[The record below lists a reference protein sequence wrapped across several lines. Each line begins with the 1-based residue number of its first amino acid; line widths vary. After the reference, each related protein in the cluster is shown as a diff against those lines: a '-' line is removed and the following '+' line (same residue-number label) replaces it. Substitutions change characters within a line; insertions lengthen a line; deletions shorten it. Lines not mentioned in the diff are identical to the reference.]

1 MTAQPLPHSTLP
13 TSTVNWAM
21 IAVVVTLLVQFAGA
35 VAYGSRVQAQVSNL
49 QEITQPL
56 KDGQLVEIRTNVAWI
71 RAELERERER
81 GRVAP

>member
-81 GRVAP
+81 GRVVP

>member
-1 MTAQPLPHSTLP
+1 MP

-21 IAVVVTLLVQFAGA
+21 IAVGVTLLVQFAGA

-81 GRVAP
+81 GRAQ